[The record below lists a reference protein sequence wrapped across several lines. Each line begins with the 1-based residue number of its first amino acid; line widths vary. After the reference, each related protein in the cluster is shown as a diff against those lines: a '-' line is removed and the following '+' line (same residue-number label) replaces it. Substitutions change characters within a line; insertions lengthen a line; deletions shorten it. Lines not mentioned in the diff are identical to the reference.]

1 MTRRP
6 WHGGVYESTAH
17 LAVVLLLLIL
27 FLATGYF
34 FFVPDSDVS
43 PDRQSLLLEID
54 ESRVAWKST
63 KPTEFTYVI
72 RRSCF
77 CPRRITRPFQVTESS
92 GIVRATIP
100 ETSATGSESDP
111 VELPDTLS
119 IESVF
124 QLLSDAVREAARIS
138 VAYDE
143 TFGFPTEVRIDW
155 SARTVDDEDTYRI
168 DQFVVIRQ

>member
-1 MTRRP
+1 VTRRP

-34 FFVPDSDVS
+34 FFVPDSEVT

-54 ESRVAWKST
+54 ESRAAWEAT
-63 KPTEFTYVI
+63 KPAEFTYVI

-77 CPRRITRPFQVTESS
+77 CPRRITRPFRVSESS
-92 GIVRATIP
+92 GIVRATVP
-100 ETSATGSESDP
+100 ETSPIGSESDL

-119 IESVF
+119 IDSVF
-124 QLLSDAVREAARIS
+124 ELLADAVREADRINI
-138 VAYDE
+138 AYDE
-143 TFGFPTEVRIDW
+143 TFGFPTEIRIDW
-155 SARTVDDEDTYRI
+155 SARTIDDEDTYRI